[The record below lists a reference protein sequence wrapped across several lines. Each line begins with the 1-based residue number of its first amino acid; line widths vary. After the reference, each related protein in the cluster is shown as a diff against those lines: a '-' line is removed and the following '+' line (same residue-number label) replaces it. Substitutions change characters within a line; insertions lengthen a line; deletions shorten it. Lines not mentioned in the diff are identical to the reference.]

1 MITLV
6 TGATGFVGSNIVR
19 SLALKGHEIVALDI
33 APPTEL
39 VKRYLGEWSHLITWV
54 EGDITDVS
62 KLNSILGPFRLTK
75 IIHAAAMTPSLES
88 MERDGSETMLN
99 ININGSFNLL
109 GVAQQKRIEKFLY
122 VSSGGVYAGNPP
134 TQIMKEDIHL
144 YPNSLYGIGKYAC
157 EMITTRYGQL
167 HDFQT
172 VSVRFAS
179 VYGPMERETGHRSV
193 MSLVCR
199 WTGQAL
205 RGEVIDRS
213 QVSKDQDFVYGQDVG
228 DAVTHILDSPY
239 LSHQVY
245 NIGSGVRVSNAQL
258 EDAILK
264 ALPDTKFSGVA
275 QDVNS
280 PPQRGLMDIAR
291 LKESGYTP
299 PSDIYSGIKK
309 FIAWRKELSFLD

>member
-39 VKRYLGEWSHLITWV
+39 VKRYLAEWSHLITWV

-62 KLNSILGPFRLTK
+62 KLNSILGPFPLTK

-88 MERDGSETMLN
+88 MERDGSETMLD

-134 TQIMKEDIHL
+134 TQVMKEDIHL

-167 HDFQT
+167 HGFQT

-245 NIGSGVRVSNAQL
+245 NIGSGVRVSNASL

-264 ALPDTKFSGVA
+264 VLPNTKFSGVPI
-275 QDVNS
+275 DIDS
-280 PPQRGLMDIAR
+280 PPQRGLMDISR
-291 LKESGYTP
+291 LNDSGYTAS
-299 PSDIYSGIKK
+299 SDIVLGVKK
-309 FIAWRKELSFLD
+309 FIAWRKEFSFLS